1 MKKSSFLAVLLM
13 FAVCTCLQAAQIGS
27 WKVYLSYHNATKNVA
42 AGKTIYTV
50 ANGDLY
56 SYNTEDTE
64 VRTYDNLGLLN
75 DVDIV
80 DIGYSQ
86 EAKKIILIYSNC
98 NIDLLDADDNV
109 QNLSALKEKSLSGQ
123 EISNMCI
130 YGSTAYLSTGF
141 GMIEV
146 DMKEGVFR
154 NTYRLGLDATSIA
167 VNDNNIYL
175 GTTTGLYVCSKAD
188 NMQLQA
194 NWKKYQES
202 TDWSKLLFYKDNL
215 LGVRNDSLFVIDTQ
229 HTNTI
234 TRITGSKV
242 SFIRET
248 NDMLFW
254 GDAKNVCYGSDVN
267 SFTTIKEDNTWS
279 DVTYLGGTYWVSDQ
293 YKGLQGY
300 KITNN
305 QMQVAVSSIIPN
317 SPIRNLAYKLNW
329 ADNRLLVA
337 GGINTVLGREFFK
350 EPTAMYVEDD
360 QWTNF
365 EEMTE
370 IPEIYKN
377 ITLANTTDVVQDPKD
392 PTHHY
397 ASLHRNGLCEYKNGK
412 FVKLY
417 NSDNSPLR
425 SILSMSKYY
434 MNYVSCAGLKYDADG
449 NLWML
454 CSLTDTIVRV
464 LRPDGKWN
472 ALYYEPIKMA
482 SLCDN
487 IVVNNKGMVFL
498 TSRRLEMRG
507 VFCIDTKGT
516 LENNKDDKCIL
527 IQQIVNQDETVYD
540 PIEFYGICEDLDG
553 RIWFGTTLG
562 LFVIDEPEKVFD
574 KSFRVTQVKV
584 NRNDGSGLA
593 DYLLSGLPVT
603 CIAVDGANRKWVGTE
618 NNGVFLISADGQ
630 ETIHHFTTADSPL
643 LSDAIQDIAVNAIT
657 GEVAIG
663 TEKGLCSYMS
673 DAIGAAEE
681 LVKDNVLVYPNPV
694 RSDYTGPI
702 SITGMTMDAEVKIL
716 SSSGQL
722 VWSGVSSGGL
732 VTWNGCNMNGK
743 RVSSGVYH
751 VVANNNAGNKAIVTR
766 IVVIK

>member
-1 MKKSSFLAVLLM
+1 
-13 FAVCTCLQAAQIGS
+13 
-27 WKVYLSYHNATKNVA
+27 
-42 AGKTIYTV
+42 
-50 ANGDLY
+50 
-56 SYNTEDTE
+56 
-64 VRTYDNLGLLN
+64 
-75 DVDIV
+75 
-80 DIGYSQ
+80 
-86 EAKKIILIYSNC
+86 
-98 NIDLLDADDNV
+98 
-109 QNLSALKEKSLSGQ
+109 
-123 EISNMCI
+123 
-130 YGSTAYLSTGF
+130 
-141 GMIEV
+141 
-146 DMKEGVFR
+146 
-154 NTYRLGLDATSIA
+154 
-167 VNDNNIYL
+167 
-175 GTTTGLYVCSKAD
+175 
-188 NMQLQA
+188 
-194 NWKKYQES
+194 
-202 TDWSKLLFYKDNL
+202 
-215 LGVRNDSLFVIDTQ
+215 
-229 HTNTI
+229 
-234 TRITGSKV
+234 
-242 SFIRET
+242 
-248 NDMLFW
+248 
-254 GDAKNVCYGSDVN
+254 
-267 SFTTIKEDNTWS
+267 
-279 DVTYLGGTYWVSDQ
+279 
-293 YKGLQGY
+293 
-300 KITNN
+300 
-305 QMQVAVSSIIPN
+305 
-317 SPIRNLAYKLNW
+317 
-329 ADNRLLVA
+329 
-337 GGINTVLGREFFK
+337 
-350 EPTAMYVEDD
+350 
-360 QWTNF
+360 
-365 EEMTE
+365 
-370 IPEIYKN
+370 
-377 ITLANTTDVVQDPKD
+377 
-392 PTHHY
+392 
-397 ASLHRNGLCEYKNGK
+397 
-412 FVKLY
+412 
-417 NSDNSPLR
+417 
-425 SILSMSKYY
+425 

-472 ALYYEPIKMA
+472 ALYYEPIKNA

-702 SITGMTMDAEVKIL
+702 AITGLTMDAEVKIL

-743 RVSSGVYH
+743 RVASGIYH